1 MEVIVSLGNLE
12 SPPEDYCALI
22 CRDPNK
28 FCVINPQQEV
38 VEVIQRCLEIF
49 GLDFNQESKG
59 ASSRVFRLNGHPF
72 RRGGCSEAKT
82 IKIKEL

>member
-1 MEVIVSLGNLE
+1 MEVIVTLGNLE

-59 ASSRVFRLNGHPF
+59 VFHF
-72 RRGGCSEAKT
+72 
-82 IKIKEL
+82 

>member
-1 MEVIVSLGNLE
+1 MSINYNILSKYKILAKLIIKTKTIVSVGNKE

-28 FCVINPQQEV
+28 LCLLNVQQDV

-49 GLDFNQESKG
+49 QLDFDAESKG
-59 ASSRVFRLNGHPF
+59 VFHL
-72 RRGGCSEAKT
+72 
-82 IKIKEL
+82 